1 MPVAHWPELTGSLS
15 PSAQHR
21 TDLERKVDATS
32 IFNATVRVAIGPPFR
47 LITAPH
53 QCLHAVQSVGDS
65 PLAGELIGGQQSRG
79 AEVSGHETGGEPTDW
94 ESWSQS
100 WKHHHLLGLELHSAE
115 EIQSILDLAELFA
128 QASQEG
134 RNRLTLLRG
143 FTVADLFFENST
155 TTIAGDLVVNGTTT
169 TINSTTVTVDDLNIV
184 IKITSFFIA
193 QAVCN
198 ILFKKAFFIPNN

>member
-143 FTVADLFFENST
+143 FTVANLFFENST
-155 TTIAGDLVVNGTTT
+155 RTRNSFSLAAKRLGADTVEFSSAGS
-169 TINSTTVTVDDLNIV
+169 STRYCSISSPSGSTVDL
-184 IKITSFFIA
+184 
-193 QAVCN
+193 
-198 ILFKKAFFIPNN
+198 